1 MAENFLTLIS
11 PTIAELMKT
20 RFTKTLS
27 SILVALTAL
36 AAITYSSC
44 NKSNDKSTT
53 TTKCI
58 VCAYGGSCINDTCRC
73 LTGYE
78 GPTCETISREV
89 FFGNWQVFEKGSNT
103 NTSQYGVSIQ
113 SSSAGISNVII
124 SNFYNY
130 FTQPVQAVINKDT
143 ITIPNQEMQGKVIF
157 GVGFMNPTTT
167 GIADQALT
175 LRYEVIDTATGTVND
190 FGYYPA
196 DGSNASSWNK

>member
-1 MAENFLTLIS
+1 MEA
-11 PTIAELMKT
+11 
-20 RFTKTLS
+20 
-27 SILVALTAL
+27 VASMIPAAAL
-36 AAITYSSC
+36 QVMRGQPVRPYRAKYSLATGRYLRKEAIQ
-44 NKSNDKSTT
+44 
-53 TTKCI
+53 I
-58 VCAYGGSCINDTCRC
+58 R
-73 LTGYE
+73 
-78 GPTCETISREV
+78 
-89 FFGNWQVFEKGSNT
+89 
-103 NTSQYGVSIQ
+103 Q

-143 ITIPNQEMQGKVIF
+143 ITIPNQEMEGKVIF

>member
-1 MAENFLTLIS
+1 MAENFLTLIA
-11 PTIAELMKT
+11 PTIAEPMKT

-58 VCAYGGSCINDTCRC
+58 VCAYGG

-78 GPTCETISREV
+78 GPTCEIISREV

-103 NTSQYGVSIQ
+103 NTSQYGVTIEASA
-113 SSSAGISNVII
+113 AGISNVII

-130 FTQPVQAVINKDT
+130 FTQPVQAVVSKDT

-157 GVGFMNPTTT
+157 GVGFMNHTTT